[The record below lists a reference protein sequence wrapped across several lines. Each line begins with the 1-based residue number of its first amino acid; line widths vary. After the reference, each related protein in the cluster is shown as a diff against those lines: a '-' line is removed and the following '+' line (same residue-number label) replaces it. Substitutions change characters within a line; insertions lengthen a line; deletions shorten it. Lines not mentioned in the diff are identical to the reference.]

1 LRVITVCNFTGI
13 AIKIMGES
21 DRYIDYRLKKKRFT
35 LGQPD
40 NALMWLF
47 VINVI
52 FFLILL
58 TIKVAINVNDHSD
71 AAFKT
76 QVVKW
81 FQLPAGLAALGQRPW
96 TIISY
101 MFSDIDIMRALS
113 NMLWLSAFGAVLQ
126 NLTGNKKLIPV
137 YLYGGF
143 AGAVFFIAA
152 VYLIP
157 TNRAVIDSL
166 DLLGANASV
175 MAVAI
180 AATMIAP
187 SYRFFK
193 DIRGGIPI
201 WILTV
206 IYAAIDLAGVADK
219 PAAFPIAHIGGAF
232 AGFLFVKMLKNNMD
246 GSEWM
251 NNFYSWF
258 INLFNPNKRKQTNS
272 VKERV
277 FYNIGSKSPYNKTSI
292 VTEQRV
298 DEILDKI
305 NQKGY
310 DHLSKEEKD
319 ILKRA
324 SED

>member
-1 LRVITVCNFTGI
+1 
-13 AIKIMGES
+13 MGES
-21 DRYIDYRLKKKRFT
+21 DRYIDYRLKRKRFT

-47 VINVI
+47 VINVV
-52 FFLILL
+52 FFLVLL
-58 TIKVAINVNDHSD
+58 TIKVAINVNDHSN
-71 AAFKT
+71 AAFYT
-76 QVVKW
+76 QVANW
-81 FQLPAGLAALGQRPW
+81 FQLPADLVTLSQRPW
-96 TIISY
+96 TVISF
-101 MFSDIDIMRALS
+101 MFSDVELMRALS
-113 NMLWLSAFGAVLQ
+113 NMLWLSAFGSVLQ

-152 VYLIP
+152 AYLIP
-157 TNRAVIDSL
+157 TNKANIDSL
-166 DLLGANASV
+166 SLLGANASV

-187 SYRFFK
+187 NYRFFR

-206 IYAAIDLAGVADK
+206 IYVAIDLAGVAAK
-219 PAAFPIAHIGGAF
+219 PAAFPLAHIGGAA

-251 NNFYSWF
+251 NSFYNWF
-258 INLFNPNKRKQTNS
+258 INLFNPNKRKPKNNI
-272 VKERV
+272 KERV
-277 FYNIGSKSPYNKTSI
+277 FYNIGSKSPYSKTSN

-305 NQKGY
+305 NQQGY
-310 DHLSKEEKD
+310 DHLTKEEKD

>member
-1 LRVITVCNFTGI
+1 
-13 AIKIMGES
+13 MGES
-21 DRYIDYRLKKKRFT
+21 DRYIDYRIKKKRFT

-47 VINVI
+47 VINVV
-52 FFLILL
+52 FFLVLL
-58 TIKVAINVNDHSD
+58 TIKVAINVNDHSNT
-71 AAFKT
+71 AFFS
-76 QVVKW
+76 QVVNW
-81 FQLPAGLAALGQRPW
+81 FQLPGGLVTLSQRPW
-96 TIISY
+96 TVFSY
-101 MFSDIDIMRALS
+101 MFSDVDLMRALS
-113 NMLWLSAFGAVLQ
+113 NMLWLWAFGAVLQ

-152 VYLIP
+152 AYLIP
-157 TNRAVIDSL
+157 TNKAIIDSL
-166 DLLGANASV
+166 GLLGANASV
-175 MAVAI
+175 MAVAV
-180 AATMIAP
+180 AATFIAP
-187 SYRFFK
+187 NYRFFRN
-193 DIRGGIPI
+193 IRGGIPI

-206 IYAAIDLAGVADK
+206 IYIAIDLAAVAAK
-219 PAAFPIAHIGGAF
+219 PAAFPIAHIGGGL
-232 AGFLFVKMLKNNMD
+232 AGLLFVKMLKNNMD
-246 GSEWM
+246 GSTWM

-258 INLFNPNKRKQTNS
+258 INLFNPNKKKQTNS

-310 DHLSKEEKD
+310 DHLTKEEKD

>member
-1 LRVITVCNFTGI
+1 
-13 AIKIMGES
+13 MGES
-21 DRYIDYRLKKKRFT
+21 DRYIDYKIKKKRFT

-47 VINVI
+47 VINVV
-52 FFLILL
+52 FFLVLQ
-58 TIKVAINVNDHSD
+58 TIKVAIDVNDRSS
-71 AAFKT
+71 AAFYS
-76 QVVKW
+76 QVAYW
-81 FQLPAGLAALGQRPW
+81 FQLPAELGSLSKKPW
-96 TIISY
+96 TVLSY
-101 MFSDIDIMRALS
+101 MFSDVELMRALS
-113 NMLWLSAFGAVLQ
+113 NMLWLWAFGAVLQ

-143 AGAVFFIAA
+143 AGAIFFIAA
-152 VYLIP
+152 AHLIP
-157 TNRAVIDSL
+157 TNKAVIDSL
-166 DLLGANASV
+166 GLLGANASV

-180 AATMIAP
+180 TATMIAP
-187 SYRFFK
+187 NYRFFR

-206 IYAAIDLAGVADK
+206 IYVAVDLGSIAQG
-219 PAAFPIAHIGGAF
+219 PASILIAHIGGVF

-251 NNFYSWF
+251 NKLYSWF
-258 INLFNPNKRKQTNS
+258 INLFNPNKKEVKNS

-277 FYNIGSKSPYNKTSI
+277 FYNIGSKSPYSKTSI
-292 VTEQRV
+292 ITEQRV

-310 DHLSKEEKD
+310 DHLTKEEKD

>member
-1 LRVITVCNFTGI
+1 
-13 AIKIMGES
+13 MGES
-21 DRYIDYRLKKKRFT
+21 DRYIDYKMQKKRFT

-52 FFLILL
+52 FFLVLQ
-58 TIKVAINVNDHSD
+58 TIKVAIDVNDRSS
-71 AAFKT
+71 AAFYA
-76 QVVKW
+76 QVAYW
-81 FQLPAGLAALGQRPW
+81 FQLPADLVSLSKKPW
-96 TIISY
+96 TVLSY
-101 MFSDIDIMRALS
+101 MFSDVDLMRALS
-113 NMLWLSAFGAVLQ
+113 NMLWLWGFGSVLQ

-143 AGAVFFIAA
+143 AGAIFFITAA
-152 VYLIP
+152 YLIP
-157 TNRAVIDSL
+157 TNKAVINSL
-166 DLLGANASV
+166 GLLGANASV
-175 MAVAI
+175 IAVAI

-187 SYRFFK
+187 DYRFFRH
-193 DIRGGIPI
+193 IRGGIPI

-206 IYAAIDLAGVADK
+206 IYVAIDLGSIAQG
-219 PAAFPIAHIGGAF
+219 PASILIAHTGGAF
-232 AGFLFVKMLKNNMD
+232 AGFLFVKLLKNNMD

-251 NNFYSWF
+251 NNFYNWF
-258 INLFNPNKRKQTNS
+258 INLFNPNKKEVKNN

-277 FYNIGSKSPYNKTSI
+277 FYNIGSKSPYSKTSI
-292 VTEQRV
+292 ITEQRV

-310 DHLSKEEKD
+310 DHLTKEEKD

>member
-1 LRVITVCNFTGI
+1 
-13 AIKIMGES
+13 MGES
-21 DRYIDYRLKKKRFT
+21 DRYIDYKIKKKRFT

-47 VINVI
+47 AINVM

-58 TIKVAINVNDHSD
+58 TIKVAINVNDHSNT
-71 AAFKT
+71 AFYT
-76 QVVKW
+76 QVAYW
-81 FQLPAGLAALGQRPW
+81 FQLPGGLASLSKKPW
-96 TIISY
+96 TLISY
-101 MFSDIDIMRALS
+101 MFSDIELMRAFS

-157 TNRAVIDSL
+157 TNRAAIDSIG
-166 DLLGANASV
+166 LLGANASV

-180 AATMIAP
+180 AATTIAP
-187 SYRFFK
+187 NYRFFR

-206 IYAAIDLAGVADK
+206 IYVAIDLASNAQG
-219 PAAFPIAHIGGAF
+219 PAALPIAHIGGAL
-232 AGFLFVKMLKNNMD
+232 AGYSFVKMLKNNID

-251 NNFYSWF
+251 IKLYSWF
-258 INLFNPNKRKQTNS
+258 INLFDPNKKKQTKS

-277 FYNIGSKSPYNKTSI
+277 FYNIGTKSPYSKTSI
-292 VTEQRV
+292 ITEQRV

-310 DHLSKEEKD
+310 DHLTKEEKD